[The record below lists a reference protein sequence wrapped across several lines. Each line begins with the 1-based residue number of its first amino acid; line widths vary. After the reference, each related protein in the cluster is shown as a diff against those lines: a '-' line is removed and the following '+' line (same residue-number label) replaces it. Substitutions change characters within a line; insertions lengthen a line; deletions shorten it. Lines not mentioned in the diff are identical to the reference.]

1 MDSKDPDYDED
12 GNWIGDGPDPN
23 APSPDPYSGI
33 SNNMD
38 SDDLDYDADGNYI
51 GNDND
56 DDGDDGGGDDS
67 SPGKPVVLDL
77 DGDGVISGR
86 EELLFVDY
94 ALGART
100 DLEGL
105 AHFDTNDNG
114 KLDPGDAEWGRF
126 RVWRDLD
133 QDGESDPG
141 ELQTLAEAGI
151 TSVDLTSDGVERTV
165 EGNTIFGEGSY
176 TDGDGTGALYDVALR
191 YSEYGIREETDG
203 GLTVSLDE
211 SGSVHLTGIET
222 GVTLDATALGVV
234 GVVGHDGAKV
244 LVGGGGDDT
253 LIGEGGVP
261 LPGGQRQRVALAR
274 AVFGSPVL
282 GESRRA

>member
-1 MDSKDPDYDED
+1 
-12 GNWIGDGPDPN
+12 
-23 APSPDPYSGI
+23 
-33 SNNMD
+33 MD
-38 SDDLDYDADGNYI
+38 SDDPDYDADGNYI

-77 DGDGVISGR
+77 DG
-86 EELLFVDY
+86 
-94 ALGART
+94 
-100 DLEGL
+100 
-105 AHFDTNDNG
+105 
-114 KLDPGDAEWGRF
+114 
-126 RVWRDLD
+126 
-133 QDGESDPG
+133 DGESDPG

-191 YSEYGIREETDG
+191 YSEYGIREETDR

-282 GESRRA
+282 GESRRT